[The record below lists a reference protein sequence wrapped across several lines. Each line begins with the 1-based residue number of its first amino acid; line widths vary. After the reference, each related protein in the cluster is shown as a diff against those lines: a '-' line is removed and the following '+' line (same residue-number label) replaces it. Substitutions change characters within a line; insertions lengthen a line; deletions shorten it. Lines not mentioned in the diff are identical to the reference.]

1 MRIALYARR
10 PDKADLPRITGML
23 QRMVAIGSEV
33 RLEDGLATWLRK
45 HGAPVDAEVFS
56 GRDGAGGSDLVIS
69 LGGDGTF
76 LRAVALASR
85 AGIPVLGIN
94 LGRLGFLADIRSEE
108 VDAALGMLISGQY
121 ETEERTMLRL
131 EGCSDILD
139 HDDLALNDVSVHKRD
154 RSTMVEVRT
163 YVDDRFLNTYWAD
176 GLIIAT
182 PTGSTAYS
190 LSCGGPILEPGCQ
203 NFVITPIAP
212 HNLNVRPI
220 VVDDAST
227 MRIVVN
233 ARRDKYLVNLDARSI
248 TLEGQRELVVRKAEQ
263 PALIAHLPGHD
274 FFATLRRK
282 LSWGLDLRNGP
293 AGPAPA
299 E

>member
-1 MRIALYARR
+1 MRIGIYARR
-10 PDKADLPRITGML
+10 PDTEDLARITTL
-23 QRMVAIGSEV
+23 LRRMTTAGLEV
-33 RLEDGLATWLRK
+33 CVEEKLAAWLRK
-45 HGAPVDAEVFS
+45 HNAPETFPAFS
-56 GRDGAGGSDLVIS
+56 GRENAGGSRIVIS

-76 LRAVALASR
+76 LRAVDLASR

-94 LGRLGFLADIRSEE
+94 LGRLGFLADVRTEE
-108 VDAALGMLISGQY
+108 VDAALDMLRTGKY

-131 EGCSDILD
+131 EGCAYELD
-139 HDDLALNDVSVHKRD
+139 GDDLALNDVSVHKRD
-154 RSTMVEVRT
+154 RSTMVEVTT
-163 YVDDRFLNTYWAD
+163 YVNDRFLNTYWAD

-190 LSCGGPILEPGCQ
+190 LSCGGPILEPGCRT
-203 NFVITPIAP
+203 FAITPIAP

-220 VVDDAST
+220 VVRDDAV
-227 MRIVVN
+227 MRIVVD

-248 TLEGQRELVVRKAEQ
+248 TLEGQRELVVRKADQ

-274 FFATLRRK
+274 FFTTLRRK

-299 E
+299 D